1 MASANSSRSDPRRP
15 ASMDDSGYSQ
25 PSFKRQRTALACNS
39 CRNRKSRCNGTR
51 PQCAMCVE
59 MGLDCVYQ
67 QPGYRRKE
75 VSDGH
80 EARLTSIEQTL
91 QLLLEENRQRNR
103 QQAASGVAEFSSIDS
118 QCGTYATSQAQ
129 EGDAAAASHYG
140 NSVANIPEDDT
151 VDGMGAIKFADE
163 QESGFFG
170 PSSTVAFIKQIAGA
184 VAAASSVASGPGP
197 EDHILPS
204 ESRVNGELLR
214 VSRPASPVTNPQV
227 FPGASDIVDVYVL
240 PPEAETLHLVSLF
253 FRDTGML
260 FPYIHEQSALDGVK
274 AVKRGGFGAARRSWL
289 CLLNMILAFVTCIS
303 TQPNQP
309 VEQSAADSNVY
320 FKRAQKLSGN
330 LTFKNVNIEIVQ
342 YLLLMT
348 QYLQGTQRSAQTW
361 NVHGLT
367 VKAALQLGL
376 HVENASSGFNAVE
389 REVRKRTWYGCII
402 LDRTMSMTF
411 GRPPAIPTQYVRMEL
426 PVSADLGSLISGDGF
441 QPEDGGGTSTAAFF
455 VATITLYQILG
466 DIIASQYD
474 QNIGTSTH
482 TSLSCLLE
490 NTIRLEGQL
499 LAWKRVLP
507 DTLSRRPWDV
517 KSGDSGADAVF
528 DKLSVILKLRYLNIR
543 TLLHR
548 PVLARYLEQLRVH
561 GPDQN
566 EMLWMQRF
574 GQSYLEACIESASE
588 IITIAHNLSDTP
600 STLGA
605 WWFSTYYTFNAALI
619 IFSALLIHASDKS
632 WLSQSDIRTADL
644 CASLQLAAQA
654 LRKLGNGARLSRRCC
669 KFLAVLVRTTAVTG
683 LMSPPPQDSWSN
695 IFGSD
700 ESESQLNGL
709 MNMSTASTFDLSP
722 FGLSTAEFL
731 NQDNLDFF
739 TVLAGS
745 PPNQI
750 DVPNPI

>member
-1 MASANSSRSDPRRP
+1 MASDNSSRSDPRRL
-15 ASMDDSGYSQ
+15 AGMDDSGYSQ

-39 CRNRKSRCNGTR
+39 CR
-51 PQCAMCVE
+51 
-59 MGLDCVYQ
+59 
-67 QPGYRRKE
+67 

-103 QQAASGVAEFSSIDS
+103 QQTASGAAEFSSIDS

-129 EGDAAAASHYG
+129 EGDVAAASHYG

-184 VAAASSVASGPGP
+184 VAAASSVAPGPGP
-197 EDHILPS
+197 EDHVLPS

-227 FPGASDIVDVYVL
+227 FNGAPDIVDVYIL
-240 PPEAETLHLVSLF
+240 PPEADTLHLVSLF

-260 FPYIHEQSALDGVK
+260 FPYIHEQSVLDGVK
-274 AVKRGGFGAARRSWL
+274 AVKRGGFGSARRSWL

-330 LTFKNVNIEIVQ
+330 LTFKNVNIEIGKNNLPSSRFPYLLRSCAVQ

-426 PVSADLGSLISGDGF
+426 PVSVDLGSLMSGDGL
-441 QPEDGGGTSTAAFF
+441 QPEDGGGTPTAAFF
-455 VATITLYQILG
+455 VATITLYQVLG
-466 DIIASQYD
+466 DIIANQYD

-499 LAWKRVLP
+499 LAWKRGLP

-517 KSGDSGADAVF
+517 NSGDSGADVVF

-548 PVLARYLEQLRVH
+548 PVLARYMEQLRVH

-566 EMLWMQRF
+566 EMLWMQCF
-574 GQSYLEACIESASE
+574 GQPYLEACIESASE

-619 IFSALLIHASDKS
+619 IFSALLIHATDKS
-632 WLSQSDIRTADL
+632 WLSQSDIRTTDL
-644 CASLQLAAQA
+644 RASLQLAAQA

-683 LMSPPPQDSWSN
+683 
-695 IFGSD
+695 
-700 ESESQLNGL
+700 
-709 MNMSTASTFDLSP
+709 
-722 FGLSTAEFL
+722 
-731 NQDNLDFF
+731 
-739 TVLAGS
+739 
-745 PPNQI
+745 
-750 DVPNPI
+750 

>member
-1 MASANSSRSDPRRP
+1 MASDNGSRSDPRRP
-15 ASMDDSGYSQ
+15 TSMDDSGYSQ

-39 CRNRKSRCNGTR
+39 CR
-51 PQCAMCVE
+51 
-59 MGLDCVYQ
+59 
-67 QPGYRRKE
+67 
-75 VSDGH
+75 VSEGH
-80 EARLTSIEQTL
+80 EARLSSIEQTL
-91 QLLLEENRQRNR
+91 QLLLEENRQRDR
-103 QQAASGVAEFSSIDS
+103 QQAAWGVAELSSIDS
-118 QCGTYATSQAQ
+118 QCGTYATSQPQ
-129 EGDAAAASHYG
+129 EGDAATASHYG
-140 NSVANIPEDDT
+140 NPVANIPEDDT

-184 VAAASSVASGPGP
+184 VAAASSAAAGPGS
-197 EDHILPS
+197 EDHVLPS
-204 ESRVNGELLR
+204 ESRVDGELLR

-227 FPGASDIVDVYVL
+227 FNGASDIADVYIL
-240 PPEAETLHLVSLF
+240 PPEVDTLNLVRLF
-253 FRDTGML
+253 FKDTGML
-260 FPYIHEQSALDGVK
+260 FPYIHEQSVLDGVK
-274 AVKRGGFGAARRSWL
+274 AVKRDGFSSARRSWL

-303 TQPNQP
+303 AQPDQP
-309 VEQSAADSNVY
+309 VEQNAADSNVY
-320 FKRAQKLSGN
+320 FMRAQKLSGN

-348 QYLQGTQRSAQTW
+348 QYLQGTHRSAQTW

-411 GRPPAIPTQYVRMEL
+411 GRPPAIPTEHVRMEL
-426 PVSADLGSLISGDGF
+426 PVSADLGSLISGDEF
-441 QPEDGGGTSTAAFF
+441 QPEDGGTSTAVFF

-466 DIIASQYD
+466 DIIANQYD

-517 KSGDSGADAVF
+517 KSGESGADVVF
-528 DKLSVILKLRYLNIR
+528 DKLSVILTLRYLNIR

-548 PVLARYLEQLRVH
+548 PVLARYLEQLRVQD
-561 GPDQN
+561 PDQN
-566 EMLWMQRF
+566 EMMWMQRF
-574 GQSYLEACIESASE
+574 GQPYLEACIESASE
-588 IITIAHNLSDTP
+588 IITIVHNLSDTP

-619 IFSALLIHASDKS
+619 IFSALLIHANDKS
-632 WLSQSDIRTADL
+632 WLGSQSNISATDL
-644 CASLQLAAQA
+644 RASLQLAAQA

-683 LMSPPPQDSWSN
+683 
-695 IFGSD
+695 
-700 ESESQLNGL
+700 
-709 MNMSTASTFDLSP
+709 
-722 FGLSTAEFL
+722 
-731 NQDNLDFF
+731 
-739 TVLAGS
+739 
-745 PPNQI
+745 
-750 DVPNPI
+750 